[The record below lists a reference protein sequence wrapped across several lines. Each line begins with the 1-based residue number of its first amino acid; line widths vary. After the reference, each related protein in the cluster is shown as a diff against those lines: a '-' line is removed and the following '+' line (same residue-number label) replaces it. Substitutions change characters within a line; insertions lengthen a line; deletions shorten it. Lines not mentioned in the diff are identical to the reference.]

1 MARRIFKSGNSLVV
15 SLPRASLE
23 LLGLQEG
30 SEVSVTVDQDSGR
43 IIVQPKQVPLGE
55 IDASFARQLDEFI
68 EQYRPALE
76 ALAE

>member
-1 MARRIFKSGNSLVV
+1 MARKIFKSGNSLVV

-43 IIVQPKQVPLGE
+43 IIVQPAQVSLGE
-55 IDASFARQLDEFI
+55 IDAAFARQLDEFI

>member
-30 SEVSVTVDQDSGR
+30 SEVSVTVDQDGGR
-43 IIVQPKQVPLGE
+43 IIVQPAQVSLPGIE
-55 IDASFARQLDEFI
+55 STFARQLEEFI